1 MSWEGCEKRVIVAS
15 RRLVCALVPRVL
27 VFPLFP
33 EFMISRVNLGDM
45 TKQKEREKR
54 KRWRSCRV
62 YSHFEVLLTATV
74 ELDCDDNR
82 IYNIVVWW
90 PDITCTISTSVS
102 AGFLWMF

>member
-45 TKQKEREKR
+45 TKQKEREK
-54 KRWRSCRV
+54 K
-62 YSHFEVLLTATV
+62 EEMA
-74 ELDCDDNR
+74 
-82 IYNIVVWW
+82 
-90 PDITCTISTSVS
+90 
-102 AGFLWMF
+102 